1 MPGLE
6 FSVPYNNDP
15 KTLDKLFELKNLNG
29 NSISE
34 VYLSG
39 PQSKSAAGRI
49 VEEIDEARFVE
60 ITGLIHKNGIR
71 VNLIMNATCE
81 GTGWYASDAVKE
93 MVSFINQM
101 HENGSIDAVTMA
113 NPIFIKTLRKTNPDI
128 EICASV
134 LGDIDCMQRA
144 LIFAASGASTI
155 TPDTTINRNLEL
167 LKEIK
172 QKTGVKIKLMV
183 NEGCLYKCPYRKFH
197 FNYISHKSKELGAV
211 EGDAFF
217 AGCSDITREDHSQ
230 ILKSGWVRPEDL
242 GKYSD
247 VTSFFKIVGRERPL
261 AHVVRSVKAYMKERW
276 NGDLL
281 DIMCSN
287 LSKYALDY
295 GAGLDNKALGK
306 AGFFEKTSTCNYEC
320 NNCDYCNKLAERLVR
335 LECLT
340 RGKLEDLGQA
350 ELADRLEASG
360 VIPKIQP

>member
-15 KTLDKLFELKNLNG
+15 KTLKKLFNSKSLNG

-49 VEEIDEARFVE
+49 VEEIDESRFLE
-60 ITGLIHKNGIR
+60 ITGLIHKNGVR

-93 MVSFINQM
+93 TVAFINQM
-101 HENGSIDAVTMA
+101 HENGSIDAVTIA
-113 NPIFIKTLRKTNPDI
+113 NPIFIKALRKTNPDI

-144 LIFAASGASTI
+144 SIFAQSGANTI
-155 TPDTTINRNLEL
+155 TPDTSINRNLEL

-172 QKTGVKIKLMV
+172 LKTGVKIKLMV

-197 FNYISHKSKELGAV
+197 FNYISHKSRELGEV

-217 AGCSDITREDHSQ
+217 AGCSEITAKDHSQ

-242 GKYSD
+242 SKYSD

-261 AHVVRSVKAYMKERW
+261 AHVLRSVKAYMKEQW

-295 GAGLDNKALGK
+295 GAGLDNQVLGK
-306 AGFFEKTSTCNYEC
+306 AGFFEKTSTCSYEC
-320 NNCDYCNKLAERLVR
+320 TSCDYCDKLAQKLVR

-360 VIPKIQP
+360 VIPKIR